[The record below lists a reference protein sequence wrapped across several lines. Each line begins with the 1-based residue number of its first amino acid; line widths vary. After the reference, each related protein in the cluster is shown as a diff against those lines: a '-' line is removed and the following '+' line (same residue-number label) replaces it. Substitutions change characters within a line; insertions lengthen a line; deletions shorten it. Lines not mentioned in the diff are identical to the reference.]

1 MANRFLNNITIND
14 EYTLPSAD
22 GTINQII
29 TTNGAGQLSFVDQS
43 AVAAGT
49 ATYATTAGTA
59 TYATSSGSS
68 DTAKSLIISVKNST
82 GTTIP
87 AGSVVCFD
95 NSVATPSGN
104 VIPVKLADSN
114 GTDSM
119 PGVGITTGA
128 ILDTSTGQ
136 AIMFGHVSGFDT
148 SSYSTGDTLY
158 VSDVPGEFT
167 TSRPRNVRYIQKI
180 GIVVKV
186 HASNGSLEIFGAG
199 RVNDVPTP
207 LYIDHPNQRVGIG
220 ASFPSEILDIE
231 GADPSVLIK
240 NTTFGSGESS
250 LVFKTAMGA
259 TNSFALDSTNDLN
272 YKNTL
277 GASIFTIE
285 NGGFVG
291 VGTTDPRCPLQV
303 SSDEIDTDFLI
314 ESGNTQARMSI
325 NNTSTGDSQI
335 NFQLGNTS
343 RFTMGVDNSDSDK
356 FKISG
361 GAALGSSDMIVLD
374 STGNVGIGT
383 TSPSEKLHVVG
394 SALIEGSSTE
404 LKVKGSGSYDTA
416 NIVMGNAAH
425 DSFSIDT
432 RNDPGD
438 NKTTLSFDSYLTTGT
453 SAITLGD
460 NYVNLSTAGSTRLVI
475 NSSGNVGIGT
485 GSPDTKLD
493 VAGRAVIGTG
503 NTLTNATNATVI
515 GNSNNL
521 TSDTI
526 VDNYT
531 NLVLG
536 DYGAGRYANTVISD
550 RTLRLGRADIISNS
564 SSNTTG
570 ILNFNDSAEANA
582 AYSNVGGFV
591 GYFPPPTTTNGYYFF
606 SAFSENVQGS
616 AFQAGGSPTASRMNM
631 SMDPNLDCVGYKFDS
646 NTSSGGGVYYTA
658 SQNNANASSR
668 GIVTFDCR
676 HQNQNYEAPDGHSL
690 FEITSGYGRTKFIV
704 KQANG
709 QSNVGIGTSSPQAQ
723 LHIGDSQS
731 NDSGLR
737 FTTINGGNNDAVNM
751 HFLGTQPFSPFYISR
766 KNTGGAEIQLQYDG
780 DIILNGNNGDN
791 VGIGTTQPQQQLHVA
806 GTSLFGG
813 NIYFGTGTSNYI
825 NGTGGGFNVYAN
837 SNLKFAVKYGGH
849 TEVYDDL
856 EVDGDMLCEVVGK
869 GLVLKSPNGTRYRIK
884 VDNSGNLSTET
895 Y

>member
-14 EYTLPSAD
+14 EYTLPDAD
-22 GTINQII
+22 GSANQVIK
-29 TTNGAGQLSFVDQS
+29 TNGSGQLSFVDQS
-43 AVAAGT
+43 SIAAGT

-59 TYATSSGSS
+59 TYASSSGSS
-68 DTAKSLIISVKNST
+68 DTALSLTISVKNST
-82 GTTIP
+82 GITIP
-87 AGSVVCFD
+87 SGSVVCFD

-104 VIPVKLADSN
+104 VIPVKLADNN

-119 PGVGITTGA
+119 PGVGITTSAISDGSQGA
-128 ILDTSTGQ
+128 
-136 AIMFGHVSGFDT
+136 AIMFGKASGFDT
-148 SSYSTGDTLY
+148 STFSTGDALY
-158 VSDVPGEFT
+158 VSDTPGEFT
-167 TSRPRNVRYIQKI
+167 TTKPNGVKYIQRI

-207 LYIDHPNQRVGIG
+207 LYIDHANQRVGIG
-220 ASFPSEILDIE
+220 AAYPSEKLDIE
-231 GADPSVLIK
+231 GADPSILIK

-259 TNSFALDSTNDLN
+259 TNSFALDSTNNLN

-277 GASIFTIE
+277 GSSIFTIE
-285 NGGFVG
+285 NGGHVG
-291 VGTTDPRCPLQV
+291 VGTSNPRVPLQV
-303 SSDEIDTDFLI
+303 SSNEIDTDFLI
-314 ESGNTQARMSI
+314 ECGNTQSRMSI

-343 RFTMGVDNSDSDK
+343 KFTIGVDNSDSDK

-361 GAALGSSDMIVLD
+361 SSALGSSDRIVVD

-503 NTLTNATNATVI
+503 NTLTNTTNATVI

-570 ILNFNDSAEANA
+570 ILNFNDSVEANSA
-582 AYSNVGGFV
+582 FSNVGGFV
-591 GYFPPPTTTNGYYFF
+591 GYFPPPTTTNSYYFI
-606 SAFSENVQGS
+606 SAFSENVNGS
-616 AFQAGGSPTASRMNM
+616 AFQTGGSPTASRINI

-646 NTSSGGGVYYTA
+646 NTSGGGGVYYTA
-658 SQNNANASSR
+658 SQNNANPSSR
-668 GIVTFDCR
+668 GIFTFDAR

-690 FEITSGYGRTKFIV
+690 FEVTSGYGRTKFII

-723 LHIGDSQS
+723 LHIGDSQN

-751 HFLGTQPFSPFYISR
+751 HFLGTQPYSPFYISR

-780 DIILNGNNGDN
+780 DIILNGSNGDN
-791 VGIGTTQPQQQLHVA
+791 VGIGTTTPQQQLHVA

-825 NGTGGGFNVYAN
+825 NGTGGGFNVYTN